1 MRNKIIVPLNDGKSL
16 VAELYNYDGEHPEIC
31 VFIEDNGAVVQD
43 ICIARPHENEKFVQ
57 DKNSIDVFV
66 WADEN
71 NEDYTDGYQINIW
84 EEENENV

>member
-1 MRNKIIVPLNDGKSL
+1 MKNKIIVPLNDGKSL

-31 VFIEDNGAVVQD
+31 VFIEDNGAVSQD

-57 DKNSIDVFV
+57 DKNSIDVIV

-71 NEDYTDGYQINIW
+71 NEDYTDRYQINIW

>member
-1 MRNKIIVPLNDGKSL
+1 MGNKIIVPLNNGKSF

-31 VFIEDNGAVVQD
+31 VFIEVDGAVAQD
-43 ICIARPHENEKFVQ
+43 ICIARPHEDKNFVQ
-57 DKNSIDVFV
+57 DRNSIDVLV

-71 NEDYTDGYQINIW
+71 NEDYTDGYQINLW